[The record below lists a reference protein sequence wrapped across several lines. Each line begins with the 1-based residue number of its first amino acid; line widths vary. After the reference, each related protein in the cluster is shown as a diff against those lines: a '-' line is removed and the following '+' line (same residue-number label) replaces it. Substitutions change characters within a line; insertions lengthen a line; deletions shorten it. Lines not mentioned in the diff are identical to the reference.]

1 MAAALRTVRV
11 MLPRSLLRK
20 LAVQAK
26 VENRSLTYLI
36 LRAVK
41 AELGAGKGKA
51 LRAKLSRRK

>member
-20 LAVQAK
+20 LAVQAEA
-26 VENRSLTYLI
+26 ENRSLTYLI

-41 AELGAGKGKA
+41 AELGAGKDKPR
-51 LRAKLSRRK
+51 RAKVSRRK